1 MTFTELEM
9 QINLIQDNDED
20 MRAQLNEMIVPE
32 VPMVGDMI
40 SGCSLNT
47 EKMYMKYNKMLHTSA
62 NKNNTNGNIIITAPS
77 IEEERDDD
85 LL

>member
-1 MTFTELEM
+1 
-9 QINLIQDNDED
+9 

-47 EKMYMKYNKMLHTSA
+47 EKMYTKYNKMLHTSA

>member
-1 MTFTELEM
+1 
-9 QINLIQDNDED
+9 
-20 MRAQLNEMIVPE
+20 
-32 VPMVGDMI
+32 
-40 SGCSLNT
+40 
-47 EKMYMKYNKMLHTSA
+47 MLHTSA